1 MGFAI
6 FEFGVSLRVMSASSQ
21 LPLVGGSL
29 RASIEA
35 LLPRPLRKF
44 RADGTPVYF
53 ADCLNEP
60 AEAEAMDAAEERLG
74 FPLAPALRQLFSY
87 ADGQQA
93 GSPPLL
99 VVPSNRHVTFLSLR
113 QARDLALYWQEQA
126 RHPLQ
131 AKYWQGYNRLWVPI
145 GWASKFHVS
154 HPAVS
159 RAAGASLLGD

>member
-1 MGFAI
+1 
-6 FEFGVSLRVMSASSQ
+6 
-21 LPLVGGSL
+21 
-29 RASIEA
+29 
-35 LLPRPLRKF
+35 
-44 RADGTPVYF
+44 
-53 ADCLNEP
+53 
-60 AEAEAMDAAEERLG
+60 MDAAEERLG

-145 GWASKFHVS
+145 GWASKFHVALCVSSS
-154 HPAVS
+154 HGGRVIRFTTPDAQFS
-159 RAAGASLLGD
+159 HAALANQHLAENLEGYLADLYDHMTGARQPFAAGPKGRSNPAAGL